1 MTAIPTEI
9 RIIEVTKMTLQQ
21 LNDVIAIAETGSFNR
36 AAERLYIAQ
45 PSLTGAIKELEK
57 ELGVTL
63 FNRSFKGAT
72 LTAEGVNFLPYARSV
87 IMQYQNILDAYG
99 KSGVRKQR
107 FAVSTQHYSFAVKAF
122 SNLTRA
128 YDVAEYEF
136 AIRETRTHQV
146 IDDVAAGRSEIGIL
160 YLSDFNR
167 KVLTKMLSENSLVF
181 HHLIDCRAYVYL
193 WREHPLAKRKSIAF
207 DDLTPFPCLS
217 FEQGENSNF
226 YLAEEI
232 LSTNEYPRII
242 KCCDRATVL
251 NLMVGA
257 LGYTLCS
264 GIICEELNG
273 DDYIAI
279 PYDADE
285 ENPNSVMEI
294 GYLIRKNSLLSNV
307 GQQYVL
313 ELKRCLQRPEIEAA
327 AIT

>member
-1 MTAIPTEI
+1 
-9 RIIEVTKMTLQQ
+9 MTLQQ

-36 AAERLYIAQ
+36 AADRLYIAQ
-45 PSLTGAIKELEK
+45 PSLTSAIKELEK
-57 ELGVTL
+57 ELGVIL
-63 FNRSFKGAT
+63 FNRSGKGAT

-87 IMQYQNILDAYG
+87 IMQYQNLLDAYG
-99 KSGVRKQR
+99 KAGPRRER

-122 SNLTRA
+122 SLLTRA

-136 AIRETRTHQV
+136 AIRETRTQQV
-146 IDDVAAGRSEIGIL
+146 MYDVAAGRSEIGIL

-167 KVLTKMLSENSLVF
+167 KVITKILNENGLVF

-193 WREHPLAKRKSIAF
+193 WRDHPLADRKSIAF
-207 DDLTPFPCLS
+207 DDLAPYPCLS

-232 LSTNEYPRII
+232 LSTNEYPRMI
-242 KCCDRATVL
+242 KCCDRATIL
-251 NLMVGA
+251 NLMIGS

-273 DDYIAI
+273 SDYLAV
-279 PYDADE
+279 PYEADE

-294 GYLIRKNSLLSNV
+294 GYIIRKNSLMSQI
-307 GQQYVL
+307 GDRYVT
-313 ELKRCLQRPEIEAA
+313 ELKRYLETEAKPNA
-327 AIT
+327 DSDQ

>member
-1 MTAIPTEI
+1 
-9 RIIEVTKMTLQQ
+9 MTLQQ

-36 AAERLYIAQ
+36 AADRLYIAQ
-45 PSLTGAIKELEK
+45 PSLTSAIKELEK
-57 ELGVTL
+57 ELGVIL
-63 FNRSFKGAT
+63 FNRSGKGAT

-87 IMQYQNILDAYG
+87 IMQYQNLLDAYG
-99 KSGVRKQR
+99 KAGPRRER

-122 SNLTRA
+122 SLLTRA

-136 AIRETRTHQV
+136 AIRETRTQQV
-146 IDDVAAGRSEIGIL
+146 MEDVAAGRSEIGIL

-167 KVLTKMLSENSLVF
+167 KVITKILNENGLVF

-193 WREHPLAKRKSIAF
+193 WKGHPLAGRKSIAF
-207 DDLTPFPCLS
+207 DDLAPYPCLS

-232 LSTNEYPRII
+232 LSTNEYPRMI
-242 KCCDRATVL
+242 KCCDRATIL
-251 NLMVGA
+251 NLMIGS

-273 DDYIAI
+273 SDYLAV
-279 PYDADE
+279 PYEADE

-294 GYLIRKNSLLSNV
+294 GYIIRKNSLMSQI
-307 GQQYVL
+307 GDRYVT
-313 ELKRCLQRPEIEAA
+313 ELKRYLETEAKPDA
-327 AIT
+327 DSDQ

>member
-1 MTAIPTEI
+1 
-9 RIIEVTKMTLQQ
+9 MTLQQ

-45 PSLTGAIKELEK
+45 PSLTSAIKELEK
-57 ELGVTL
+57 ELGLIL
-63 FNRSFKGAT
+63 FNRSGKGAT

-87 IMQYQNILDAYG
+87 IMQYQNLLDAYG
-99 KSGVRKQR
+99 KAGPRRER

-122 SNLTRA
+122 SL
-128 YDVAEYEF
+128 YDLAEYDF
-136 AIRETRTHQV
+136 AIRETRTQQV
-146 IDDVAAGRSEIGIL
+146 IDDTAAGRSEIGIL

-167 KVLTKMLSENSLVF
+167 KVITKMLNENGLSF

-193 WREHPLAKRKSIAF
+193 WRGHPLAERKSIAF
-207 DDLTPFPCLS
+207 DDLAPYPCLS

-232 LSTNEYPRII
+232 LSTNEYPRMI
-242 KCCDRATVL
+242 KCCDRATIL
-251 NLMVGA
+251 NLMIGS

-273 DDYIAI
+273 SEYLAV
-279 PYDADE
+279 PYEADE

-294 GYLIRKNSLLSNV
+294 GYITRKNSLLSQI
-307 GQQYVL
+307 GERYVA
-313 ELKRCLQRPEIEAA
+313 ELKRYLEMEAKPDA
-327 AIT
+327 DSDQ